1 VNRFL
6 TKVYLLAG
14 GVLLAIIFLGLLL
27 HRTSRGFAY
36 THLRV
41 GHATQQLEAVLDV
54 SGAFQHY
61 ARVRS
66 QLPAPADLAA
76 DEDLTAAS
84 QRLERAL
91 RGLRAATHVEDQFIA
106 ESSAASPDEGEQRLA
121 AEDALLATVEALTA
135 VILAFPGRTGEPL
148 PPEPL
153 RRLEQTLNH
162 WVEVERGERDR
173 ASAAGSAL
181 AARVSP
187 VASTAAVAAFL
198 LVVVGLVLTVPQI
211 HRSLSHLLAG
221 CTRVSGGDFAAR
233 IPEKGDAEFA
243 ALAVAFNRM
252 ASNLQEILRR
262 ELAATERAARAEAQ
276 SQASK
281 MTAIGQ
287 LASGVAHEI
296 NNPLG
301 VILGFAQGMERR
313 VKEPDP
319 LRLPVTSIVRE
330 ALRCKSLVQELL
342 TFARSGKKTVEPVQL
357 NRLVKDSSV
366 LLESR
371 AKTQSVRVEHE
382 LTPEVPVVV
391 ANQSQLQQIIVNL
404 GTNALDAMAG
414 GGVLTLR
421 TRTLGGSACLE
432 IADTGSGIPPEIRDR
447 IFDPFFT
454 TKEPGKGTGL
464 GLSLVHEIVQQH
476 GGHIDVDSQAGKGTT
491 MSVILPCRRPTE
503 EVVSA

>member
-1 VNRFL
+1 M
-6 TKVYLLAG
+6 
-14 GVLLAIIFLGLLL
+14 
-27 HRTSRGFAY
+27 
-36 THLRV
+36 
-41 GHATQQLEAVLDV
+41 
-54 SGAFQHY
+54 
-61 ARVRS
+61 
-66 QLPAPADLAA
+66 
-76 DEDLTAAS
+76 
-84 QRLERAL
+84 
-91 RGLRAATHVEDQFIA
+91 
-106 ESSAASPDEGEQRLA
+106 
-121 AEDALLATVEALTA
+121 
-135 VILAFPGRTGEPL
+135 
-148 PPEPL
+148 
-153 RRLEQTLNH
+153 
-162 WVEVERGERDR
+162 EVERREQDR
-173 ASAAGSAL
+173 AGAAGSAL

-187 VASTAAVAAFL
+187 VASAAALAAFL
-198 LVVVGLVLTVPQI
+198 LVVVGVALTVPQI
-211 HRSLSHLLAG
+211 HRSLRHLMAG
-221 CTRVSGGDFAAR
+221 CTRIAGGDFAAR
-233 IPEKGDAEFA
+233 IPEQGDAEFA
-243 ALAVAFNRM
+243 TLAVAFNRM

-262 ELAATERAARAEAQ
+262 ELAATERAARVEAQ

-330 ALRCKSLVQELL
+330 ALRCKGLVQELL

-357 NRLVKDSSV
+357 NSLVKDSSV

-371 AKTQSVRVEHE
+371 ARTQSVRVEHE
-382 LTPEVPVVV
+382 LTAEVPVVV

-421 TRTLGGSACLE
+421 TRALGASACLE
-432 IADTGSGIPPEIRDR
+432 IADTGTGIPPEIRDR

-454 TKEPGKGTGL
+454 TKDPGKGTGL

-476 GGHIDVDSQAGKGTT
+476 GGHIAVDSQAGKGTT
-491 MSVILPCRRPTE
+491 MSVVLPCRRPDE
-503 EVVSA
+503 RVAPA